1 MSKKLLS
8 YFSLFLFFCLTAPAW
23 ANLPAIQADSAILIE
38 EKTGQVLFALNPQES
53 RPIAST
59 TKIMTALVALQFGDL
74 NKVSPVSAKAAAT
87 GESSIYL
94 QEGEELSLQDLLYGA
109 LMRSGNDA
117 CVAIAENVAGSE
129 ELFVALMNR
138 TAQFYGAKQTHFQ
151 NTNGLPDEQHYSSA
165 RDLALFTQ
173 QAFQYPLFS
182 QIVASRDQTIGS
194 RSFTNTN
201 ALLWNYAGA
210 DGVKTG
216 TTNAAGKCLVASA
229 TRNNCRLIA
238 VILHSSDRYGDAQK
252 LLDFGFQTKVNFT
265 TN

>member
-1 MSKKLLS
+1 MRLLS
-8 YFSLFLFFCLTAPAW
+8 CFILFLLW
-23 ANLPAIQADSAILIE
+23 LLPASAKASVPSIQADSAILIE
-38 EKTGQVLFALNPQES
+38 EQSGEVLFSLNPQEA

-59 TKIMTALVALQFGDL
+59 TKIMTALIALQFGDL
-74 NKVSPVSAKAAAT
+74 DKVIPVSAKAADT
-87 GESSIYL
+87 GESSINL

-138 TAQFYGAKQTHFQ
+138 AAQFYGARQTHFH
-151 NTNGLPDEQHYSSA
+151 NTNGLPDQEHYSCA

-182 QIVASRDQTIGS
+182 QIVASRSQTIGS

-201 ALLWNYAGA
+201 ALLWSYAGA

-229 TRNNCRLIA
+229 TRDDCRLIA

-252 LLDFGFQTKVNFT
+252 LLDFGFQTKLNLT